1 LPAPSGRLIS
11 IFIYYQKHM
20 DAIATTPTLDVNVPE
35 WLQECITSV
44 SSIGNEPAA
53 DDMDLICRAFRFAYE
68 LHKGQYRASG
78 ESYIAHPIAVA
89 GLLRDLG
96 GSSVMIAAGFLHDV
110 VEDTDITVE
119 EIESRFGVEVR
130 RLVEGVTKLSKFNF
144 SSKRERQAENF
155 RRMFLAMAADIRV
168 IVVKLADRLHNMRTL
183 EHLAPE
189 KQCRISLET
198 REIFA
203 PLANRL
209 GIGRF
214 KWELED
220 LSFKY
225 LEPEAY
231 RETQKLVAERRS
243 DREERLTKVSEILRS
258 QMEDTGIK
266 CLEISGRPKHL
277 YGIYQKMQRQ
287 QKEFSEIYDIAAM
300 RLIVETKE
308 ECYRAL
314 AVVHDAF
321 RPIPGRFKDYIG
333 LPKPNRYQSLH
344 TGVIG
349 FTGRPIEVQIRTLEM
364 HQVAELGIAAH
375 WKYKESGGSNNT
387 RITAEDEKLT
397 WLRQLLEWQNDLK
410 DAQEY
415 MESIKDN
422 LFDDD
427 VYVFTPS
434 GDVIPLSRG
443 ATAVDFAYRIHT
455 QVGNHCAGVRINGRW
470 AVLDSQL
477 NNGDIVE
484 IVTRENS
491 HPSLDW
497 LNFVVTPSAR
507 NRIRQW
513 YKRSHRDENVA
524 RGRELLEKELG
535 KKGFEALLK
544 SEPMQTVVEKCNYHS
559 VEDLLAALGYGEV
572 TLNIVVNRLREVVK
586 AKQPLETESQVLP
599 VTQAPPVKVPTTNF
613 SKCEPIA
620 GVEGL
625 LHHLAGCCNPIPG
638 EAIIGAVTRLRGI
651 SIHRQ
656 GCVNVENVP
665 GERIVPVS
673 WNPTDNDRLRPQTY
687 PVNIQLEVIDR
698 VGVFK
703 DILSRLS
710 DQNINVRNAQVK
722 TQEGKPAI
730 IDLCIDIRDHKQLES
745 SFCQIKKMIDILN
758 MRRLSQVEE

>member
-1 LPAPSGRLIS
+1 
-11 IFIYYQKHM
+11 M
-20 DAIATTPTLDVNVPE
+20 DALATTPAFDVNVPD
-35 WLQECITSV
+35 WLQDCLRATS
-44 SSIGNEPAA
+44 STATEPVP
-53 DDMDLICRAFRFAYE
+53 DDIVLISRAFEFAYQ

-78 ESYIAHPIAVA
+78 EPYIAHPVAVA

-96 GSSVMIAAGFLHDV
+96 GSGVMIAAGFLHDV
-110 VEDTDITVE
+110 VEDTDVTPE
-119 EIESRFGVEVR
+119 EIESLFGVEVR
-130 RLVEGVTKLSKFNF
+130 QLVEGVTKLSKFNF
-144 SSKRERQAENF
+144 SSKTERQAENF

-183 EHLAPE
+183 EHLNPE
-189 KQCRISLET
+189 KQRRISLET

-220 LSFKY
+220 WAFKY
-225 LEPEAY
+225 LEQDAY
-231 RETQKLVAERRS
+231 RQTQQLVAERRS
-243 DREERLTKVSEILRS
+243 DREDRLTKVAEILR
-258 QMEDTGIK
+258 QRLEEAGIK
-266 CLEISGRPKHL
+266 CLELSGRPKHL

-287 QKEFSEIYDIAAM
+287 QKGFHEIYDIAAM
-300 RLIVETKE
+300 RIIVQSKE

-364 HQVAELGIAAH
+364 HHVAELGIAAH
-375 WKYKESGGSNNT
+375 WKYKETGGSNNT
-387 RITAEDEKLT
+387 RITADDEKLT

-415 MESIKDN
+415 MDSVKDN
-422 LFDDD
+422 LFADD

-434 GDVIPLSRG
+434 GDVVSLSRG
-443 ATAVDFAYRIHT
+443 ATPVDFAYRIHT
-455 QVGNHCAGVRINGRW
+455 EVGNHCAGVRINGQWR
-470 AVLDSQL
+470 VLDTPL
-477 NNGDIVE
+477 KNGDIVE
-484 IVTRENS
+484 IITQKNS
-491 HPSLDW
+491 RPSLDW

-513 YKRSHRDENVA
+513 YKRSHREENVA

-544 SEPMQTVVEKCNYHS
+544 SEPMQTVAERCNYHS
-559 VEDLLAALGYGEV
+559 VEDLLSALGYGEV
-572 TLNIVVNRLREVVK
+572 TLNLVVKRLREAVK
-586 AKQPLETESQVLP
+586 AKQPIAAEPQE
-599 VTQAPPVKVPTTNF
+599 PPVPQTPIARLPTT
-613 SKCEPIA
+613 SAGKDEPIA

-625 LHHLAGCCNPIPG
+625 LHYLAGCCNPIPG
-638 EAIIGAVTRLRGI
+638 EPIIGTVTRVRGI

-656 GCVNVENVP
+656 GCPNVENVP
-665 GERIVPVS
+665 GDRMIPVS
-673 WNPTDNDRLRPQTY
+673 WNPTHSDNGRPQTY
-687 PVNIQLEVIDR
+687 PVKIQMEVIDR

-710 DQNINVRNAQVK
+710 DQNINVRHAQVR

-745 SFCQIKKMIDILN
+745 SFCQIRKMTDVLN
-758 MRRLSQVEE
+758 MRRLTEVEE